1 MWSADHEV
9 VTMSRNIV
17 TGRMQGKTH
26 RTKKRKLNLFLKKDT
41 EDC

>member
-17 TGRMQGKTH
+17 TLTMNTNDN
-26 RTKKRKLNLFLKKDT
+26 TMVLDWSL
-41 EDC
+41 